1 MRCRGP
7 KPAMTQDQ
15 KREGRS
21 RAAQRQYL
29 RGVAQKRGV
38 APDIFVCFFPLL
50 RPWLANCGCL
60 YRLWW
65 HEHTVV
71 VWARPDLGGGELSKL
86 LGLGWWELQLT

>member
-38 APDIFVCFFPLL
+38 APDIFCLFLSSASPLVSQL
-50 RPWLANCGCL
+50 R
-60 YRLWW
+60 
-65 HEHTVV
+65 VFV
-71 VWARPDLGGGELSKL
+71 
-86 LGLGWWELQLT
+86 